1 MISLRLP
8 NDLEQQLAQF
18 ANQTHQTKTDV
29 VKLALERLFES
40 ETPLATTEGERAL
53 QIFAQNGLLNALSAD
68 SDLSAN
74 YKAEL
79 DWSDKL

>member
-8 NDLEQQLAQF
+8 HDLEHQLIQY
-18 ANQTHQTKTDV
+18 ANQTHRTKTDV

-40 ETPLATTEGERAL
+40 ATPSAVNEGERVL
-53 QIFAQNGLLNALSAD
+53 QIFAQNGLLNAISAD
-68 SDLSAN
+68 AELSAN

-79 DWSDKL
+79 DWNHKL

>member
-8 NDLEQQLAQF
+8 HDLEHQLIQY
-18 ANQTHQTKTDV
+18 ANQTHRTKTDV

-40 ETPLATTEGERAL
+40 ATTPAVTEGERVL
-53 QIFAQNGLLNALSAD
+53 QIFAQNGLLNAISAD
-68 SDLSAN
+68 AELSAN

-79 DWSDKL
+79 DWNHKL